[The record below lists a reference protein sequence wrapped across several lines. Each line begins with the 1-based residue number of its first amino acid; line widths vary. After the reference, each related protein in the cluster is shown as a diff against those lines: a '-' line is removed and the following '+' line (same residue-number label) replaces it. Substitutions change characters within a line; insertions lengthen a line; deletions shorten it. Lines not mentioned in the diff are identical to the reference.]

1 MAEAVTYRAELA
13 LVLDDPA
20 TAAAALDRA
29 RELGATGAE
38 VADLAEALEAR
49 RRGA

>member
-1 MAEAVTYRAELA
+1 M
-13 LVLDDPA
+13 LDDTA
-20 TAAAALDRA
+20 TAATALDRA

-38 VADLAEALEAR
+38 VTDLAEALEAR